1 MIIIKTILIKF
12 IIIIL
17 IKNKDNNNNKNKN
30 IGSPWPRFSNEII
43 NNIKSKSKHSEM
55 LRN

>member
-43 NNIKSKSKHSEM
+43 NNIKNKSKHSEM